1 MAYRTVKIYTRPSV
15 DTVYHTKG
23 LAFNGSTGTKENW
36 EIINQKYN
44 TIVRNVTLP
53 DDFNLEVEI
62 IYESEEQYQEYQN
75 DPLVQEHQGLI
86 EAYCAEKG
94 ITIGER
100 IEHGN
105 IG

>member
-1 MAYRTVKIYTRPSV
+1 MPYRTVKIYTRPNV

-23 LAFNGSTGTKENW
+23 FKGNKENW
-36 EIINQKYN
+36 AIINQKYN
-44 TIVRNVTLP
+44 TIVRNVSLP
-53 DDFNLEVEI
+53 DDFNLEVEV

-75 DPLVQEHQGLI
+75 DPLVQEHFGLI

>member
-1 MAYRTVKIYTRPSV
+1 MPFRTVKTYTRPSV
-15 DTVYHTKG
+15 ATVYHTKG
-23 LAFNGSTGTKENW
+23 FKGNKENW

-44 TIVRNVTLP
+44 SLVRNVTLP
-53 DDFNLEVEI
+53 SELVLEIEV

-75 DPLVQEHQGLI
+75 DPMVQHHFSLI
-86 EAYCAEKG
+86 EAYCAENG
-94 ITIGER
+94 IIIGDR

>member
-1 MAYRTVKIYTRPSV
+1 MPFRTVKIYTRPDV
-15 DTVYHTKG
+15 NTVYHTKG
-23 LAFNGSTGTKENW
+23 FTGNRENW

-44 TIVRNVTLP
+44 TLVRNISLP
-53 DDFNLEVEI
+53 DQFNLEVEV

-75 DPLVQEHQGLI
+75 DPLVQEHFGLI
-86 EAYCAEKG
+86 EAYCAENG

-100 IEHGN
+100 TEHGN

>member
-1 MAYRTVKIYTRPSV
+1 MPYRTVKIYTRPSV

-23 LAFNGSTGTKENW
+23 FRGNKENW
-36 EIINQKYN
+36 ETIHNHYN
-44 TIVRNVTLP
+44 TIVRNITLP
-53 DDFNLEVEI
+53 DTFNLEVEV
-62 IYESEEQYQEYQN
+62 IYESEEQYKEYQN
-75 DPLVQEHQGLI
+75 DPLVQEHFGLI
-86 EAYCAEKG
+86 EAYCAENG